1 MIYYEIFL
9 YLAKVVFLFFF
20 VRFQHLR
27 DAILVFL
34 CWVNVSLPKEDRQS
48 NRDVSKSEEPQ
59 RGSAIVP
66 TLNME
71 CFIHI
76 AVPFL
81 AIKSLLSVVQLVYEV
96 RGLRKFQTELAVHVF
111 PFMTVTLLQQH
122 V

>member
-1 MIYYEIFL
+1 M
-9 YLAKVVFLFFF
+9 
-20 VRFQHLR
+20 
-27 DAILVFL
+27 
-34 CWVNVSLPKEDRQS
+34 
-48 NRDVSKSEEPQ
+48 EPQ
-59 RGSAIVP
+59 RGSVIVP

-71 CFIHI
+71 CLIHI

-96 RGLRKFQTELAVHVF
+96 RGFRNSKFQTALAVHVF

>member
-1 MIYYEIFL
+1 MRYFYTWRR
-9 YLAKVVFLFFF
+9 LFF
-20 VRFQHLR
+20 RFQHLR

-34 CWVNVSLPKEDRQS
+34 CWVNVWLPKEGIGIQTVTSARAR
-48 NRDVSKSEEPQ
+48 NCLVEPQ
-59 RGSAIVP
+59 RASVIVP

-71 CFIHI
+71 CLIQI

-96 RGLRKFQTELAVHVF
+96 RGFRNSKFQTELAVHVF

>member
-1 MIYYEIFL
+1 MRYFYTRRRLCFS
-9 YLAKVVFLFFF
+9 
-20 VRFQHLR
+20 FQHLR

-34 CWVNVSLPKEDRQS
+34 CWVHVPLPKEGVGIQTTTSART
-48 NRDVSKSEEPQ
+48 RKSLVEPQ

-71 CFIHI
+71 CLIHI

-81 AIKSLLSVVQLVYEV
+81 AVKSLLSEVQLVYEV
-96 RGLRKFQTELAVHVF
+96 RGFRSSTFQTELAVRVF
-111 PFMTVTLLQQH
+111 PFMTVNLLQQH

>member
-1 MIYYEIFL
+1 MRYFYTWRR
-9 YLAKVVFLFFF
+9 LFFF
-20 VRFQHLR
+20 FSVFFRFQHLR
-27 DAILVFL
+27 DAILVFP
-34 CWVNVSLPKEDRQS
+34 CWVNVSLPKEGRHS
-48 NRDVSKSEEPQ
+48 NRDVGKSEEPQ

-71 CFIHI
+71 RLIHI

-96 RGLRKFQTELAVHVF
+96 GGFRKFQTELAVHVF

>member
-9 YLAKVVFLFFF
+9 YLAKVVF
-20 VRFQHLR
+20 RFQHLR

-34 CWVNVSLPKEDRQS
+34 CWVNVSLPKEDRPS

-59 RGSAIVP
+59 RGSVIVP

-71 CFIHI
+71 CLIHI

-81 AIKSLLSVVQLVYEV
+81 AIKSLLVSSAA
-96 RGLRKFQTELAVHVF
+96 GL
-111 PFMTVTLLQQH
+111 
-122 V
+122 